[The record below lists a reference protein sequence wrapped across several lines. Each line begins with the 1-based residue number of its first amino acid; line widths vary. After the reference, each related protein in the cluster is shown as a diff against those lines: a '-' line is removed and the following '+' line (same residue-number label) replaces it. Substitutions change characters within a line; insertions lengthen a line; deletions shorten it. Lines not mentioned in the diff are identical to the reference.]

1 MKILEKIDNKTYFL
15 IRNGKKEE
23 EKISPLKISKN
34 DLLKLMTEM
43 YYTSEEITIPNNE
56 EIHTIQNPIE
66 REIVE
71 QIINKLSSFK
81 NNIEYIKQEVETQ
94 FPEIKE

>member
-1 MKILEKIDNKTYFL
+1 MKILEQIDNKTYFL
-15 IRNGKKEE
+15 IRNEKKEE

-43 YYTSEEITIPNNE
+43 YYTSEEIIIPNNE

>member
-1 MKILEKIDNKTYFL
+1 MKILEQIDNKTYFL
-15 IRNGKKEE
+15 IQNGEKVK

-43 YYTSEEITIPNNE
+43 YYTSEEITIPSNE

-94 FPEIKE
+94 FPKIKE